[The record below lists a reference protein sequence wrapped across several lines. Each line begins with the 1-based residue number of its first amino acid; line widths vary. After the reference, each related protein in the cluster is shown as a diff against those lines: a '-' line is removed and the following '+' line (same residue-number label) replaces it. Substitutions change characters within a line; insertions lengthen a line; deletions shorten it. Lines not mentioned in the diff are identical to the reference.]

1 MVAAWLDESSA
12 GSLVAMETVLEL
24 VALVIEVGV
33 STQLSL
39 NPVFAVY
46 PPSRDRH
53 LLKNDRYRIACG
65 HPASIYCLHSYL
77 EWVGHL

>member
-12 GSLVAMETVLEL
+12 GSLVAMGTVVEL
-24 VALVIEVGV
+24 VAVVIEVGM

-39 NPVFAVY
+39 NPVFAVS
-46 PPSRDRH
+46 PPSRDGQ
-53 LLKNDRYRIACG
+53 LLKNDRYHIDCG
-65 HPASIYCLHSYL
+65 HPVSDHCLHSYL